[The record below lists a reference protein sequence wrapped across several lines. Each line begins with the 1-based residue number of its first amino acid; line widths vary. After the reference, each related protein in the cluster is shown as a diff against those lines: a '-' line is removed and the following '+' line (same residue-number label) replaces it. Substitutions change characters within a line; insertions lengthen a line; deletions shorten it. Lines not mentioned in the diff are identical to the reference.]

1 MPSRFSVGF
10 HVKVRKVREIIW
22 LLREPSAFILEAP
35 VPFQVILL
43 SFQTQHLIQVRLQR
57 NRVFFFSYSCYSVL
71 TVGIRFPGLGK
82 QHLYF

>member
-22 LLREPSAFILEAP
+22 LLREPGVFILEAP

-57 NRVFFFSYSCYSVL
+57 NAVFFSYSCHSDSWH
-71 TVGIRFPGLGK
+71 TFPWPG
-82 QHLYF
+82 